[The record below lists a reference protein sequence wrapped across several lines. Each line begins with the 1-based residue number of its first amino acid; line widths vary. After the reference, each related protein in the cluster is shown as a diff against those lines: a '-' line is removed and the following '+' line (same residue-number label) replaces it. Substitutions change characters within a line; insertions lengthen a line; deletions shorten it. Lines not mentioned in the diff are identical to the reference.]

1 MIGDELRLVEGV
13 ALSCV
18 IKTYP
23 DGKLTARLRG
33 NLPIADTVAGYFGGG
48 GHPYA
53 AGFRVYESY
62 DEIARE
68 LVAATDQAL
77 QQNIDPHA
85 INIYLSG
92 LLYLVA
98 LSNHHSHQMH
108 FQTVEDR

>member
-1 MIGDELRLVEGV
+1 MLLKLTLT
-13 ALSCV
+13 A
-18 IKTYP
+18 
-23 DGKLTARLRG
+23 KLTARLRG

-77 QQNIDPHA
+77 QTE
-85 INIYLSG
+85 Y
-92 LLYLVA
+92 
-98 LSNHHSHQMH
+98 
-108 FQTVEDR
+108 